1 MRAGQCTYSIISLA
15 HSGATEKS
23 ERHTKPQGRK
33 VAVSLKVI
41 QCLLLLFSNHKIFS
55 HFDFISQGDISI
67 EKILFQLVKVST
79 TVYLAVTFFR
89 VN

>member
-23 ERHTKPQGRK
+23 ERHMKPQGRK

-41 QCLLLLFSNHKIFS
+41 QCLLLLFSNHQIFS
-55 HFDFISQGDISI
+55 HFDFISQGDIS
-67 EKILFQLVKVST
+67 ILFQLVKVST